1 VRHELSGIV
10 GRIIARHRAAMG
22 ITQEQLS
29 LALDVDPITISRFER
44 GVSLPSLTTIQRL
57 CEIFGISLGQF
68 FSESGEPGPTAAAGE
83 TGALLAM
90 FDSLQKDERLFVI
103 DTLKRFCRLSAKR
116 RRR

>member
-1 VRHELSGIV
+1 MRHELSGMV
-10 GRIIARHRAAMG
+10 GRIIARHRAALG

-29 LALDVDPITISRFER
+29 LALDVDPITVSRFER

-57 CEIFGISLGQF
+57 CEIFGVSLSQF
-68 FSESGEPGPTAAAGE
+68 FAGGDEPGPTASSGE
-83 TGALLAM
+83 SAALLAL

-103 DTLKRFCRLSAKR
+103 DTLKRYCRLSAR